1 MKNSLSF
8 AIILLLFYAACQSTN
23 ATPPNKT
30 LRILILGNSIT
41 HHGPSAAV
49 GWSGDWGMAASSAET
64 DFVHVLKAKLTK
76 QYPSITLDYRERNIA
91 DWERDFA
98 TDFKKDNVT
107 NELLQFKPDLLIIRL
122 GENVKEDYALKN
134 NYAAALK
141 KLIGDFSTVKT
152 HVIIT
157 GNFWPNAK
165 KDSIQTKVAIDNGY
179 EFVSLSDLAA
189 DGKNQAT
196 GLFPDGGVAAH
207 PSDFGMNN
215 IAIKIFDRIVKK
227 KWY

>member
-1 MKNSLSF
+1 MKNTIGL
-8 AIILLLFYAACQSTN
+8 AVLVLLCAGCQATN
-23 ATPPNKT
+23 ATPPNT
-30 LRILILGNSIT
+30 TRRILILGNSIT

-49 GWSGDWGMAASSAET
+49 GWSGDWGMAASSAEN

-76 QYPSITLDYRERNIA
+76 QSPSTILDYRERNIA

-98 TDFKKDNVT
+98 YDFQSDNVT
-107 NELLQFKPDLLIIRL
+107 KELLQFKPDLLIIRL
-122 GENVKEDYALKN
+122 GENVKEDYAIKN

-141 KLIGDFSTVKT
+141 KLIADFSTPKT

-157 GNFWPNAK
+157 GNFWTSSK
-165 KDSIQTKVAIDNGY
+165 KDSIQMKVAVDNGY

-215 IAIKIFDRIVKK
+215 IAVKIFDRIVKK